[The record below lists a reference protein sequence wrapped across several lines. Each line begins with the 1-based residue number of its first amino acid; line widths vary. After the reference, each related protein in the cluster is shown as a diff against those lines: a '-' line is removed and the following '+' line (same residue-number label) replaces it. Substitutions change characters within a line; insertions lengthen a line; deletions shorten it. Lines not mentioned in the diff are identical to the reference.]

1 MNEEAEE
8 TADLNKSSLSVR
20 RVPSSAQ
27 FAQWSLSLLLS
38 LLCTL
43 RRPQLLRVTNQ
54 IEINPNKKKNPL
66 YPLKKIKIPQIW
78 TNF

>member
-8 TADLNKSSLSVR
+8 TADLNKSLSVR

-27 FAQWSLSLLLS
+27 FAQWSFSLLLS

-43 RRPQLLRVTNQ
+43 RRSQLLRVTNQ
-54 IEINPNKKKNPL
+54 IEISPNKKKNPL
-66 YPLKKIKIPQIW
+66 YPLKKLKIPQIW